1 MDSLWQQHRTFILKI
16 LGGLLVVLVCVIVGA
31 SGESLSE
38 KVKGINTLRG
48 QLRRQEVPTS
58 SDIATYQDSVERLA
72 DRLDFLANRIGETR
86 KGEALR
92 KGLIQEILA
101 SVGEDTPENISR
113 YLDLSRSAPVACV
126 VGLRGVAR
134 DQLAS
139 RAGLENVI
147 LPDQVIRLADMEASQ
162 ADRYLLTM
170 KLVIQVVKMAIEEG
184 LYEVKSIKWDSPTGG
199 KFGGEDLFV
208 REYPVNIVLRGPA
221 DAMMAVMERVTGPAE
236 FIAIKDVSKMG
247 SVRSE
252 RDRSVLTADIT
263 FMALRVDP
271 EAGLRE

>member
-31 SGESLSE
+31 SGESLSD
-38 KVKGINTLRG
+38 KVEGINTSRG
-48 QLRRQEVPTS
+48 QLRRQEVPTD
-58 SDIATYQDSVERLA
+58 SDITAYQGSVDRLT

-92 KGLIQEILA
+92 KGLIEEILA

-139 RAGLENVI
+139 RAGLENVM

-221 DAMMAVMERVTGPAE
+221 DAMMAVMERVTGPEE

-252 RDRSVLTADIT
+252 RDKSVLTADIT